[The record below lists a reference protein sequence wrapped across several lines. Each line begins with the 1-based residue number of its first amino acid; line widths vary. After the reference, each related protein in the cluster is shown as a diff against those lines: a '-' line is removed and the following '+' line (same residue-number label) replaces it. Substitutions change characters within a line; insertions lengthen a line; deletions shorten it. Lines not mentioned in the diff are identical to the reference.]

1 MAEEITGAEFKLSD
15 ATKRKLNLL
24 TAEISKAKKA
34 MDTLKSMGV
43 GTEELES
50 KLDWADNVRKTLL
63 KEFS

>member
-1 MAEEITGAEFKLSD
+1 MPEELTGVEFKLTAD
-15 ATKRKLNLL
+15 TKKKLNLL

-34 MDTLKSMGV
+34 IDSLKSMGV
-43 GTEELES
+43 GMEELEA